1 MPGIDSGSSTTA
13 FVDEVASYI
22 RAMSELPAPPEDSA
36 PREPGWYVQSASAEE
51 TYGFEPWLSVSDVHV
66 AYADP
71 ALVVTLNW
79 TDRNIHDTSP
89 QRFTVVLDVTGIS
102 AERCTI
108 RIEDFLSRDEWFAGA
123 QRVGTVLLVAVPSPD
138 TTRTQ

>member
-1 MPGIDSGSSTTA
+1 MPGIDSGSSATA
-13 FVDEVASYI
+13 YVEEVASYI

-36 PREPGWYVQSASAEE
+36 PNEPGWYVQSATAQE

-66 AYADP
+66 GHADP

-79 TDRNIHDTSP
+79 TDRNSRETSP
-89 QRFTVVLDVTGIS
+89 QRFALVLDVTDIS

-108 RIEDFLSRDEWFAGA
+108 RIEHFLSCDEWSAGA
-123 QRVGTVLLVAVPSPD
+123 QRAGTILLVAVPSPD